1 MEMSSS
7 TWMKLKLTDVTSPD
21 EIRRNKE
28 NIAIL
33 DQKVKDMLKQVESKN
48 EERVENFSKMQIK
61 LKLIEDKIPNL
72 NNAIESQKNQ
82 FENFKSN

>member
-7 TWMKLKLTDVTSPD
+7 AWMKLKLTDVTSPD

-72 NNAIESQKNQ
+72 NNAIELQKNK